1 MGLAEQIYTLVILSL
16 VVASISWT
24 VTQEEVF
31 REFHDYCAGRSQAT
45 QRILE
50 RKFFYLFTCEYCFS
64 HWVTLALLI
73 FSGFKLLIDD
83 WRGYVLAFF
92 VLPWLANQWMSIY
105 RHIRV
110 SIKYEN
116 TLAKKEQENVDGG
129 EDDK

>member
-1 MGLAEQIYTLVILSL
+1 MLTISEQIYWLVILSL

-31 REFHDYCAGRSQAT
+31 REFHDYCAECSGQAKSL
-45 QRILE
+45 IV

-64 HWVTLALLI
+64 HWVTFVVLVVTGFRLL
-73 FSGFKLLIDD
+73 FED
-83 WRGYVLAFF
+83 WRGYLIAFF
-92 VLPWLANQWMSIY
+92 VLPWIANQWMSIY

-116 TLAKKEQENVDGG
+116 TLAKKEQDASER
-129 EDDK
+129 E

>member
-1 MGLAEQIYTLVILSL
+1 MSASEQIYSLVILSL

-31 REFHDYCAGRSQAT
+31 REFHEYCEDCSDGARNIWT
-45 QRILE
+45 

-64 HWVTLALLI
+64 HWVTIAVLAVT
-73 FSGFKLLIDD
+73 GFKLLFDD
-83 WRGYVLAFF
+83 WRGFAIAFF

-116 TLAKKEQENVDGG
+116 TLASKEQRKVKTEP
-129 EDDK
+129 KPK

>member
-31 REFHDYCAGRSQAT
+31 REFHDYCADRSEAAQG
-45 QRILE
+45 ILQQ
-50 RKFFYLFTCEYCFS
+50 KFFYLFTCEYCFS
-64 HWVTLALLI
+64 HWVTMGLLL
-73 FSGFKLLIDD
+73 FTGFKLLIDD

-92 VLPWLANQWMSIY
+92 VLPWLANQWMSLY

-116 TLAKKEQENVDGG
+116 TLAKKEQENVSGSNEG
-129 EDDK
+129 K

>member
-1 MGLAEQIYTLVILSL
+1 MPAAEQIYTLVILSL

-31 REFHDYCAGRSQAT
+31 SEFHDFCALRCKTAT
-45 QRILE
+45 NIAA
-50 RKFFYLFTCEYCFS
+50 RKFYYLFTCEYCFS
-64 HWVTLALLI
+64 HWVTIAVLAVT
-73 FSGFKLLIDD
+73 GFKLLFDD
-83 WRGYVLAFF
+83 WRGYMIAFF

-116 TLAKKEQENVDGG
+116 TLAENEKEDGRSAS
-129 EDDK
+129 KTK